1 MTEAEASKHRSAER
15 EEELDSQKATQN
27 SAENPLKKM
36 GYLSSNDT
44 NLERDLKRQRT
55 DDSSSSRTKKQPTFQ
70 ADDWM
75 AAGKNYIDL
84 AQELSKDDTSS
95 FWIYLTL
102 IRSKLLNNG
111 LEWYWTE
118 KSYFEWA

>member
-1 MTEAEASKHRSAER
+1 MTEAEARKRRSAER

-44 NLERDLKRQRT
+44 NLERDLKHQRT
-55 DDSSSSRTKKQPTFQ
+55 DDSSSSRTKKQRTFQ

-75 AAGKNYIDL
+75 AVGKN
-84 AQELSKDDTSS
+84 
-95 FWIYLTL
+95 
-102 IRSKLLNNG
+102 
-111 LEWYWTE
+111 
-118 KSYFEWA
+118 